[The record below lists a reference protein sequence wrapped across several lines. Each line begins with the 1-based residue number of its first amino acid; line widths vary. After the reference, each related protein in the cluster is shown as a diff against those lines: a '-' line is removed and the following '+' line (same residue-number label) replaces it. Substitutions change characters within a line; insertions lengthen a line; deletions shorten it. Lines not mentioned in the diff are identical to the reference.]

1 MRQCKCE
8 QNVAWLEV
16 KKSNLFSLLVT
27 QTFNFRFF
35 FFFFPIHCL
44 YLSSSSY
51 YIFCFFF
58 FSPPCPSSSHFTLI
72 TRFSS
77 ERDNYI
83 QINWNNIKPDAWT
96 NFKQF
101 VSHVSMF
108 STPYDYN
115 SILHYS
121 TKAFA
126 VNRSQDT
133 IMPLHPAPNMGQRKG
148 KCMHDDISSKIK
160 QKHIHTDS

>member
-1 MRQCKCE
+1 
-8 QNVAWLEV
+8 
-16 KKSNLFSLLVT
+16 
-27 QTFNFRFF
+27 
-35 FFFFPIHCL
+35 
-44 YLSSSSY
+44 
-51 YIFCFFF
+51 
-58 FSPPCPSSSHFTLI
+58 
-72 TRFSS
+72 
-77 ERDNYI
+77 
-83 QINWNNIKPDAWT
+83 
-96 NFKQF
+96 
-101 VSHVSMF
+101 MF

-148 KCMHDDISSKIK
+148 KCMRDDISSKIV